1 VLYALFLLC
10 TDNIDSI
17 DLVRSPVSGAVAYLI
32 CRPTWYVDLRELVS
46 QSINYINQSVSQ
58 SINLLN
64 L

>member
-46 QSINYINQSVSQ
+46 QSIN
-58 SINLLN
+58 LLN